1 MRYPGKFSRGPQNC
15 LEISMQRTCNT
26 RATHVQHTCNTTCN
40 TTTFPVNLQSKW
52 LSGHFRRPKATS
64 KGKGANF
71 TPSRE
76 NHRNLQQK
84 CSCCTLC
91 CTCVARVLHVCCTCV
106 ARWLHVLNC
115 RVGGPYHPPL
125 WSSPKRQKGK
135 DGCKWSH
142 SVYQPS
148 QLHLHENCKKKLHRV
163 LQKKQPSSISTQWF
177 PTSPPY
183 PQLQR
188 CNPNLVLQAFK
199 KKQPFLLAL
208 RTLTASTLMSG
219 GVGDLWHNLWHCVG
233 WLFFLK
239 NPDSIATVCD
249 SIATVCGMSFGT

>member
-1 MRYPGKFSRGPQNC
+1 M
-15 LEISMQRTCNT
+15 
-26 RATHVQHTCNTTCN
+26 QHTCNTTCN

-71 TPSRE
+71 TPSRK

-84 CSCCTLC
+84 CSCCTL
-91 CTCVARVLHVCCTCV
+91 CCTCV

-125 WSSPKRQKGK
+125 WSSPKRQKGE

-148 QLHLHENCKKKLHRV
+148 QLHLHENCKKTSRTQLQVYAVCPLAPSMCMSLVFRFLGFKEV
-163 LQKKQPSSISTQWF
+163 LQSLCLSTV
-177 PTSPPY
+177 T
-183 PQLQR
+183 
-188 CNPNLVLQAFK
+188 VAF
-199 KKQPFLLAL
+199 A
-208 RTLTASTLMSG
+208 
-219 GVGDLWHNLWHCVG
+219 
-233 WLFFLK
+233 
-239 NPDSIATVCD
+239 
-249 SIATVCGMSFGT
+249 